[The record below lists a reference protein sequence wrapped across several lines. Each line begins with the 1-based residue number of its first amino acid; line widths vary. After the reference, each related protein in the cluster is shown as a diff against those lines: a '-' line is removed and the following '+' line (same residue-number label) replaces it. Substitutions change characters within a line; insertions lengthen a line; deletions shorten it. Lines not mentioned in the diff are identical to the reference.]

1 MIVEHRD
8 YVRVDDRLVV
18 SWRPVE
24 SQAPVDDEL
33 RDIMIMSVNR
43 QINDMMA
50 VVETE
55 HPQLAKL
62 LMHLNHKIDLLAD
75 QRADAS
81 YGPSLVRVNISRTGM
96 AFDWKTDVAIGS
108 DIRIWLT
115 LPPENTKL
123 MVRATVL
130 ACDRTGDR
138 GRPRVRCQFHN
149 KQVEALDAISSYIDY
164 VLDGRDVPNRLKAPV
179 KIHGGVNESEVV
191 PLRAA
196 HQQVLFYR

>member
-62 LMHLNHKIDLLAD
+62 LMHLNHKIDLLAN
-75 QRADAS
+75 QSADAN

-96 AFDWKTDVAIGS
+96 AFDWKTDVAVGS

-115 LPPENTKL
+115 LPPENTKV

-130 ACDRTGDR
+130 ACDHTGDR
-138 GRPRVRCQFHN
+138 GRPRVRCQFHSQ
-149 KQVEALDAISSYIDY
+149 QVDAFDAISSYIDY
-164 VLDGRDVPNRLKAPV
+164 VLDGREVPNRLQAPV
-179 KIHGGVNESEVV
+179 TTQDTVNEADVV
-191 PLRAA
+191 PLHSA
-196 HQQVLFYR
+196 HQKVLFYR